1 MLQIISSIC
10 LYFVCVAS
18 VFVDESI
25 FASPCCI
32 ELIKGDIFPGFID
45 GITFVYTFVYLLDA
59 AVLGISVSLIVFLF
73 CLGIAFFYELVIVL
87 VYYSSINAGDFF
99 HIFDGVLG
107 VNTP

>member
-1 MLQIISSIC
+1 MLQIISSIS
-10 LYFVCVAS
+10 LYFVCIAS
-18 VFVDESI
+18 AFVFESI
-25 FASPCCI
+25 FAYPCCI
-32 ELIKGDIFPGFID
+32 ELIKGDFFSGFID

-99 HIFDGVLG
+99 HSENHV
-107 VNTP
+107 